1 MAQYKLYNDED
12 GHTYLI
18 PYGIYSLFC
27 DKVDKFEEA
36 EDLEGLADYLENFER
51 LEGKPYVVFLEED
64 LEKNYK

>member
-1 MAQYKLYNDED
+1 MAQYKLYDDED

-27 DKVDKFEEA
+27 AKVEKFEA
-36 EDLEGLADYLENFER
+36 EEDTEGLNDYLDNFER

>member
-1 MAQYKLYNDED
+1 MAQYKLYDDED

-27 DKVDKFEEA
+27 DKVGQFEA
-36 EDLEGLADYLENFER
+36 EDDVDGLNNYLENFER